1 MRAQISALAVLAIF
15 HTGTGWCQSVPI
27 YQVTVVERTV
37 KAVNYQYRGGPT
49 QIDFTGTVL
58 MPLAKGEAVVESK
71 KGRTA
76 IDAKFS
82 RMEAPTRFGPEYL
95 TYVLWAITPE
105 GHPKN
110 LGEVLPNS
118 GDNAHLTV
126 TTDLQAF
133 GMIITAEPYSAVRQ
147 PSDVVVMENVVRADT
162 IGRIEPIQAKYN
174 LLPRGSYTFV
184 KPDHAPLEG
193 PKVSMDRYESLV
205 EIYQAQNA
213 VQIAR
218 AQGADKYAADTLAK
232 AESLL
237 AQASAME
244 QRRAGRSD
252 VVTLARQAAQT
263 AEDARMIAHQSSVEA
278 ELAQARAA
286 LTEEKA
292 RRVAAEHT
300 AREAQI
306 QASQEKADA
315 AQERAQREQAEAAA
329 AEASAPKPEPPAPPA
344 RPMQSADR
352 QVDTRKT
359 EARSQLLQRMNNYFT
374 TADTPRGLVVTLHD
388 PDFRGAAP
396 DPAVAARLA
405 NLAAV
410 LAAQPGLH
418 VEVDGHGE
426 EYSTER
432 AGAVRD
438 TMLEAGLS
446 SSNVVAQGFGT
457 SRPLVSN
464 NTASGREQNRRVE
477 IVVSGDTIGNLAT
490 WDRTYNIR

>member
-286 LTEEKA
+286 
-292 RRVAAEHT
+292 
-300 AREAQI
+300 
-306 QASQEKADA
+306 
-315 AQERAQREQAEAAA
+315 
-329 AEASAPKPEPPAPPA
+329 
-344 RPMQSADR
+344 
-352 QVDTRKT
+352 
-359 EARSQLLQRMNNYFT
+359 
-374 TADTPRGLVVTLHD
+374 
-388 PDFRGAAP
+388 
-396 DPAVAARLA
+396 
-405 NLAAV
+405 
-410 LAAQPGLH
+410 
-418 VEVDGHGE
+418 
-426 EYSTER
+426 
-432 AGAVRD
+432 
-438 TMLEAGLS
+438 
-446 SSNVVAQGFGT
+446 
-457 SRPLVSN
+457 
-464 NTASGREQNRRVE
+464 
-477 IVVSGDTIGNLAT
+477 
-490 WDRTYNIR
+490 